1 MIKKLVKMVLYV
13 YLEILYE
20 NWTNSEIR
28 KNILNQISDVF

>member
-1 MIKKLVKMVLYV
+1 MIKKLVKMVLYI